1 MGPMTEHVWPGWLG
15 HMSAD
20 RTPYRLT
27 WEEWSAW
34 QRTHGPQAAPEA
46 ATMPV
51 RTVRD
56 LADRSF
62 LHWFDEVV
70 TAHDGLRASDRE
82 QAARTFLHTFDEAM
96 VKCAPAR

>member
-1 MGPMTEHVWPGWLG
+1 LP
-15 HMSAD
+15 AD
-20 RTPYRLT
+20 GTKCRLT
-27 WEEWSAW
+27 WDEWGAW
-34 QRTHGPQAAPEA
+34 QRAHRQQTAPL
-46 ATMPV
+46 PV
-51 RTVRD
+51 LTVRD